1 MSYIFCRL
9 AKFLPIT
16 SNFGGTF
23 WNSSKLDINLK
34 LVITENVSLTDT
46 YQPWS
51 IGKNMETHPLPLN
64 FNWIFIDVPTIP
76 WLFRNAKI
84 PWLRLPAPRSAMLR
98 LPQGRRGNG
107 LGGDLPKQ
115 GRSVA
120 VEALRAQPRRQR
132 SRVVQILQD
141 DPMPR
146 KYRWGH
152 PPRKPICFRSYLMI
166 YDDIPC

>member
-1 MSYIFCRL
+1 
-9 AKFLPIT
+9 
-16 SNFGGTF
+16 
-23 WNSSKLDINLK
+23 
-34 LVITENVSLTDT
+34 
-46 YQPWS
+46 
-51 IGKNMETHPLPLN
+51 METHPLPLN
-64 FNWIFIDVPTIP
+64 FNWIFIDVPTFP
-76 WLFRNAKI
+76 WLFRTPF
-84 PWLRLPAPRSAMLR
+84 PWLHPAPRSAPLR

-146 KYRWGH
+146 IDEDIPQENH
-152 PPRKPICFRSYLMI
+152 RKPICFRSYLMI